1 MNGGHFFQQSARAL
15 ALPLAFAATVLFQ
28 IVLVAA
34 ESNGS
39 AQFLTIDLATALRL
53 AGARNIDVQLAREKL
68 AEAYAAEESAIER
81 FFPWVAPGVTYRR
94 HDNLIQNTEGVI
106 EEVHKQSYAPGG
118 TLLAQTEIGDA
129 IFKSLEAHQLMKA
142 ARHDLAAQQQETIL
156 AAARGYFD
164 LAAAHEAVGVARE
177 ALRASTDYA
186 AEIDRA
192 VNAGI
197 AFKGDALRVK
207 VQQQHDAIVLRRAE
221 ENVRL
226 ASAKL
231 VQILHLDPIV
241 ELMPREASVV
251 PLSIVS
257 AKESLGDLVS
267 QALAARPETQQ
278 SAALLSAAQHA
289 KNGSIYGPLIPT
301 VAGQAFFGGLG
312 GGMNSE
318 TGHFGEF
325 EDYVALLAWRIGP
338 GGLFDVGN
346 IHARRARL
354 RSAALTA
361 DKVIDQVAN
370 EVINSRTRVQS
381 LADQIATAKQSL
393 SDAAEALRL
402 GQERKEFG
410 VGVVLET
417 ILAEKTWR
425 AFATIISTLL
435 PITIKRNTRC
445 CAHSAAFH
453 RRRRLTVAGD
463 AEPGALSR
471 RLWLLWRRSLCRRR
485 GLRGCSGLRQSASA
499 GIGRRRRNRRRLRCS
514 GRRRRSLRSRLRF
527 HQRTPESAF
536 ASRAL
541 MGIKDRQCK
550 SEREKNT
557 GEPRREFH

>member
-1 MNGGHFFQQSARAL
+1 VAI
-15 ALPLAFAATVLFQ
+15 FA
-28 IVLVAA
+28 VLVCFPAAA
-34 ESNGS
+34 ESNRS
-39 AQFLTIDLATALRL
+39 PELVTIDLVSTLRL
-53 AGARNIDVQLAREKL
+53 AGARNIDIQLAREKL

-118 TLLAQTEIGDA
+118 TVLAQTEIGDA

-164 LAAAHEAVGVARE
+164 LAAAYEAVGVARE

-192 VNAGI
+192 VRAGI

-207 VQQQHDAIVLRRAE
+207 VQQQRDEIALRRAE

-241 ELMPREASVV
+241 ELMPRDASVV

-257 AKESLGDLVS
+257 AKKSLGDLVS

-278 SAALLSAAQHA
+278 SAALLRAAQHA
-289 KNGSIYGPLIPT
+289 KDGSIYGPLIPS
-301 VAGQAFFGGLG
+301 VGGEAFFGGLG

-318 TGHFGEF
+318 TGHFGES
-325 EDYVALLAWRIGP
+325 EDYVALLTWRIGP
-338 GGLFDVGN
+338 GGLFDFGN
-346 IHARRARL
+346 IHARHARL
-354 RSAALTA
+354 RSAAFTA

-370 EVINSRTRVQS
+370 EVITSQARVQS

-393 SDAAEALRL
+393 SDAEQALRL

-417 ILAEKTWR
+417 ILAEQDLAR
-425 AFATIISTLL
+425 ARNDYLNIVTDYNKAQYSLL
-435 PITIKRNTRC
+435 RALGRLSARDQSPSFPGIKRP
-445 CAHSAAFH
+445 
-453 RRRRLTVAGD
+453 VI
-463 AEPGALSR
+463 
-471 RLWLLWRRSLCRRR
+471 
-485 GLRGCSGLRQSASA
+485 AS
-499 GIGRRRRNRRRLRCS
+499 
-514 GRRRRSLRSRLRF
+514 
-527 HQRTPESAF
+527 HQ
-536 ASRAL
+536 
-541 MGIKDRQCK
+541 DD
-550 SEREKNT
+550 
-557 GEPRREFH
+557 